1 MGPNA
6 SPALPT
12 GAPADPTGAMS
23 ALSASRPRTSAWS
36 RFAGGVRRAL
46 GLPPTIVVSGV
57 HYRERGRESLR
68 RALSSRGSG
77 VKEYDVEFPDGK
89 RTRIRCTPDRLYADL
104 SGPLLYPA
112 YLACDPLIRPG
123 MRLLDASC
131 ATGYGAAWLAERV
144 GPSGAIVALDR
155 DLESIRYARLR
166 YPLGNVSFEPGGI
179 ESVMGEA
186 DGAFAGVFACGV
198 PLRGQDAAR
207 VVSEWW
213 RLIAPGG
220 WLLVVAPLSTETPLG
235 LGAIDARDLL
245 ARAIVGSPIGE
256 ESKETRTIPGLST
269 HAAWL
274 VRKPPATG
282 AIA

>member
-1 MGPNA
+1 MGPHS
-6 SPALPT
+6 SPALPSGSAGSHGT
-12 GAPADPTGAMS
+12 IAALAM
-23 ALSASRPRTSAWS
+23 SRPRTSAWS
-36 RFAGGVRRAL
+36 RFSDSVRRML
-46 GLPPTIVVSGV
+46 GLHPTLVVSGV
-57 HYRERGRESLR
+57 RYRERGRESLR

-104 SGPLLYPA
+104 SGALLSPA

-131 ATGYGAAWLAERV
+131 GTGYGAAWLAERV
-144 GPSGAIVALDR
+144 GPSGAVVALDR
-155 DLESIRYARLR
+155 DLESIRFARLR

-179 ESVMGEA
+179 ESVMGET
-186 DGAFAGVFACGV
+186 DGAFAGVLACGV
-198 PLRGQDAAR
+198 PLRGQDATR
-207 VVSEWW
+207 IVGEWW

-220 WLLVVAPLSTETPLG
+220 WLLVVAPLSTETPTG

-245 ARAIVGSPIGE
+245 ARAIVGSPVDDDA
-256 ESKETRTIPGLST
+256 KETRTIPGLST

-274 VRKPPATG
+274 VRKPPAPG

>member
-1 MGPNA
+1 MGPHA
-6 SPALPT
+6 STAMPSASAGSGGAIATLAL
-12 GAPADPTGAMS
+12 
-23 ALSASRPRTSAWS
+23 SRPRTSAWS
-36 RFAGGVRRAL
+36 RFADGLRRMLGLHPSLIVAGVR
-46 GLPPTIVVSGV
+46 
-57 HYRERGRESLR
+57 YRERGRESLR

-104 SGPLLYPA
+104 SGPSLAPA
-112 YLACDPLIRPG
+112 YGACDPLIRPG

-131 ATGYGAAWLAERV
+131 GTGYGAAWLAERV
-144 GPSGAIVALDR
+144 GPSGAVVALDR
-155 DLESIRYARLR
+155 DLESIRYARMR

-179 ESVMGEA
+179 ESVMGET

-198 PLRGQDAAR
+198 PLRGQDATR

-220 WLLVVAPLSTETPLG
+220 WLLVVAPLTTETPLG

-245 ARAIVGSPIGE
+245 ARAIVGSPVGE
-256 ESKETRTIPGLST
+256 EAKETRTIPGLST

-274 VRKPPATG
+274 VRKPPAPG